1 MRDVPAPPAVVVG
14 VDGSR
19 AAIRAALWAV
29 DEAVSRDIPLRLVY
43 ALDPGEDN
51 DVHPDDAARRLATA
65 EIAVRSAVMA
75 VESTDESTD
84 KPVKIEV
91 EITQGRPTSTLVQAS
106 RSAVM
111 VCVGAVGLN
120 HFQPGRVGSTAAAL
134 ASSAHCPVAIIRGH
148 DRPAG
153 RLADAIIVETDAG
166 PRDGVVLEAA
176 MEEARLRKAQLTVIS
191 CWQSQFT
198 DIHDAGAVADGNR
211 RVGAQLDRRLARW
224 TRRYPDL
231 EVKSVVVHGSTLNYL
246 AKNADSAQLVVVGAH
261 DCHHVDELVGP
272 TGNAALRDTDSSL
285 LIVNRRHL

>member
-1 MRDVPAPPAVVVG
+1 MPEVPAPPAVVVG

-29 DEAVSRDIPLRLVY
+29 DEAVGRDIPLRLVY
-43 ALDPGEDN
+43 AVDPGEDN

-75 VESTDESTD
+75 VESTD
-84 KPVKIEV
+84 KPGKIEV
-91 EITQGRPTSTLVQAS
+91 EITQGRPTSALVQAS

-111 VCVGAVGLN
+111 VCVGVVGLN

-134 ASSAHCPVAIIRGH
+134 ASSAHCPVAIIRGQ

-153 RLADAIIVETDAG
+153 RHPDGIIVETDEG
-166 PRDGVVLEAA
+166 PHDGVVLEAA
-176 MEEARLRKAQLTVIS
+176 MEEARLRKAQLTVIT

-211 RVGAQLDRRLARW
+211 RVGAQLDRRLTRW

-231 EVKSVVVHGSTLNYL
+231 EVKSVVVHGSTLDYL

-261 DCHHVDELVGP
+261 DCHHVEELVGP
-272 TGNAALRDTDSSL
+272 TGNAALRDTNSSL

>member
-1 MRDVPAPPAVVVG
+1 MPEVPAPPAVVVG

-19 AAIRAALWAV
+19 AAIGAALWAV
-29 DEAVSRDIPLRLVY
+29 DEALSRDIPLRLVY

-65 EIAVRSAVMA
+65 EIAVRYAVMA
-75 VESTDESTD
+75 VESTD

-106 RSAVM
+106 RSAAM

-120 HFQPGRVGSTAAAL
+120 HFQRGRVGSTAAAL
-134 ASSAHCPVAIIRGH
+134 ASSAHCPVAIIRGQH
-148 DRPAG
+148 SPAG
-153 RLADAIIVETDAG
+153 RHADWIIVEADEG
-166 PRDGVVLEAA
+166 PDDGVVLEAA
-176 MEEARLRKAQLTVIS
+176 MEEARLRKAPLTVIT

-211 RVGAQLDRRLARW
+211 RVGARLDRRLARW
-224 TRRYPDL
+224 TRLYPDL

-272 TGNAALRDTDSSL
+272 TGNAALRDTDSSV

>member
-1 MRDVPAPPAVVVG
+1 
-14 VDGSR
+14 
-19 AAIRAALWAV
+19 
-29 DEAVSRDIPLRLVY
+29 
-43 ALDPGEDN
+43 
-51 DVHPDDAARRLATA
+51 
-65 EIAVRSAVMA
+65 MA
-75 VESTDESTD
+75 VENESTD

-134 ASSAHCPVAIIRGH
+134 ASSAHCPVAIIRGQ
-148 DRPAG
+148 DRAAG
-153 RLADAIIVETDAG
+153 RHADGIIVETDQG
-166 PRDGVVLEAA
+166 PHDGVVLEAA
-176 MEEARLRKAQLTVIS
+176 MEEARLRKAQLTVIT

-198 DIHDAGAVADGNR
+198 DIHDAGAVAEGNR

-231 EVKSVVVHGSTLNYL
+231 EVKSVAVHGSTLNYL

>member
-1 MRDVPAPPAVVVG
+1 MREVPAPPAVVVG

-65 EIAVRSAVMA
+65 EIAVRSAVTA
-75 VESTDESTD
+75 VESTD
-84 KPVKIEV
+84 KPVTIEV
-91 EITQGRPTSTLVQAS
+91 EITQGHATSTLVRAS

-120 HFQPGRVGSTAAAL
+120 HFQRGRVGSTAAAL
-134 ASSAHCPVAIIRGH
+134 ASSANCPVAIIRGH

-153 RLADAIIVETDAG
+153 RLADGIIVETDAG

-176 MEEARLRKAQLTVIS
+176 MEEARLRKTQLTVIS

-198 DIHDAGAVADGNR
+198 DIHDAGGVADGNR

-231 EVKSVVVHGSTLNYL
+231 AVKSVVVHGSTMNYL
-246 AKNADSAQLVVVGAH
+246 AKNPDSVQLVVVGAH
-261 DCHHVDELVGP
+261 DCHHVEELVGP